1 MKNLHTPTNQPSPF
15 YPDTGKDR
23 RSPLG
28 LTKFVDISGI
38 EPEVLEL
45 TPVDWTSHPAET
57 EHFLTREYTLILDI
71 QGFEPCLHYYLQV
84 SIIIAGSRRLPQK
97 WRINVSMN
105 PLT

>member
-45 TPVDWTSHPAET
+45 TPVDWTSHPT
-57 EHFLTREYTLILDI
+57 KVEHFLTREYTLCDVIVYAGLI
-71 QGFEPCLHYYLQV
+71 YLKRVPVNTWDHHV
-84 SIIIAGSRRLPQK
+84 S
-97 WRINVSMN
+97 
-105 PLT
+105 